1 MKQLIKLAALLLS
14 VLMLLTLVSCR
25 TDKEEGIPDGMQTAT
40 AAGADFRLYIPTTW
54 QVNTAYGV
62 SGGYFKLS
70 EQSTVSAQKYPIGEE
85 LAIRLPAEGAQ
96 ARIDYFWNETCKPV
110 MVEQCLNG
118 HFTVDSFSEPTTL
131 DGINAYRYVSSGI
144 VNDHDLHFI
153 QVVTEKSQAFYV
165 ISFVISDE
173 LYEGL
178 KDDVEKILKEFVFG
192 IPYNPDGFVKS
203 FDDLD
208 VEIPSGMKLAS
219 NDDVAYRFFVPEEW
233 KINQN
238 ERIFSAYWESDRSNV
253 SVIPYMPAYTM
264 SVPDFF
270 EASKEMMIE
279 ISGEDGFELFEEA
292 DVKLGGKNARAYT
305 YRFRVDGRDFY
316 YMQVI
321 VPYKS
326 MIYSMTYTAPS
337 PEAFA
342 AHLGDVERMIDAF
355 TFR

>member
-1 MKQLIKLAALLLS
+1 MKRIIKFASLLLS

-25 TDKEEGIPDGMQTAT
+25 TDKEEGVPDGMQLAT
-40 AAGADFRLYIPTTW
+40 VAGADFRLYIPTTW
-54 QVNTAYGV
+54 NVNIAYGI
-62 SGGYFKLS
+62 SGGYYKLS

-85 LAIRLPAEGAQ
+85 LAVRLPAEGAQ
-96 ARIDYFWNETCKPV
+96 ARADLFWTETCKSV
-110 MVEQCLNG
+110 MLEQCLNG
-118 HFTVDSFSEPTTL
+118 AFTVDTFSEAVTL
-131 DGINAYRYVSSGI
+131 DGINAYRYVCSGI
-144 VNDHDLHFI
+144 VNDVDLRFI
-153 QVVTEKSQAFYV
+153 QVVAEHRQAFYV
-165 ISFVISDE
+165 ISFTISNDR
-173 LYEGL
+173 YNDL
-178 KDDVEKILKEFVFG
+178 KEDVEKILKEFVFG

-219 NDDVAYRFFVPEEW
+219 NNDVAYRFFVPEEW
-233 KINQN
+233 RINQN
-238 ERIFSAYWESDRSNV
+238 ERIFSAYLESDRSNV

-279 ISGEDGFELFEEA
+279 ISGEDGFELFEET

-355 TFR
+355 AFR